1 MNKKP
6 VFEVGQVVEATG
18 SYMWQLTEGKK
29 YMVTKYEPEVYDPT
43 FTWPAY
49 VTVIGDMGKQVTGH
63 THRFRAVT
71 DPVEIAIYKMNLM
84 LCPLGMDLERFE
96 KAKALK
102 ARIWRKEVS
111 ASMSGIEYLEPE
123 ATWLAE
129 AVAAINCTGE
139 QNG

>member
-1 MNKKP
+1 MADT

-29 YMVTKYEPEVYDPT
+29 YMVTKYEPEVYSPT

-49 VTVIGDMGKQVTGH
+49 VTVIGDQGKQVTGH

-71 DPVEIAIYKMNLM
+71 DPVEISIYKMSLL
-84 LCPLGMDLERFE
+84 LCPLGMDWDRFE

-123 ATWLAE
+123 ATWLADAMAGTMAGAPE
-129 AVAAINCTGE
+129 
-139 QNG
+139 